1 MREHR
6 KMEPELPPQVR
17 KYTPGEHALMWIGL
31 ILPGA
36 LSPFAMILFFAM
48 GYDGSVGEVLLFGIP
63 ILWLAILLG
72 CCWMCGWIHATKRG
86 PDRIKP
92 RAAKA
97 AALFL
102 LGQVILSPLIGFGAC
117 ALIVSFNF

>member
-1 MREHR
+1 
-6 KMEPELPPQVR
+6 
-17 KYTPGEHALMWIGL
+17 
-31 ILPGA
+31 
-36 LSPFAMILFFAM
+36 M

-92 RAAKA
+92 PGANGRRAFPPGPGDPQPPDRVWC
-97 AALFL
+97 LRPDRELQFL
-102 LGQVILSPLIGFGAC
+102 
-117 ALIVSFNF
+117 